1 MIETKNLQLHAAV
14 LQFWFPDQLNQGKA
28 AIVRQWQWWFRG
40 GISASENEHFLPLLE
55 QAARGELDSWAEEP
69 RSRLALIILL
79 DQFSR
84 TSYQGT
90 AQAYAQDSTAR
101 LLALEGVDIGHY
113 SALETP
119 WEKTFFLLPLGHSEE
134 ISHLDLAVQLADE
147 LVQEAL
153 PEHRELLAFSASQAR
168 AHREIVARFGRQ
180 PHRNAVLGRR
190 STPEELNYLATG
202 QLVHTRSMP
211 PDLSKLLFDN

>member
-1 MIETKNLQLHAAV
+1 MTVQPFATV
-14 LQFWFPDQLNQGKA
+14 LEFWFPDQLNQGQA

-40 GISASENEHFLPLLE
+40 GMDANEKRRFLPLLE
-55 QAARGELDSWAEEP
+55 QAAQGDLDGWGDEP

-84 TSYQGT
+84 TIYQGT
-90 AQAYAQDSTAR
+90 AQAYAQDSKAR

-113 SALETP
+113 NTLEMP

-134 ISHLDLAVQLADE
+134 LNHLDLAVQLADD
-147 LVQEAL
+147 LVQEAS
-153 PEHRELLAFSASQAR
+153 PNYRELLAFSASQAR
-168 AHREIVARFGRQ
+168 AHREVIARFGRQ

-190 STPEELNYLATG
+190 STREELDYLATG
-202 QLVHTRSMP
+202 QLVHARSMP
-211 PDLSKLLFDN
+211 PDLSKFLFDN

>member
-1 MIETKNLQLHAAV
+1 MTIQPFDTV
-14 LQFWFPDQLNQGKA
+14 LQFWFPDQLNQGQA
-28 AIVRQWQWWFRG
+28 ATVRQWQWWFRG
-40 GISASENEHFLPLLE
+40 GISASENERFLPLLE
-55 QAARGELDSWAEEP
+55 QAARGELDSWTEEP

-84 TSYQGT
+84 TIYQGT

-119 WEKTFFLLPLGHSEE
+119 WKKTFFLLPLGHSEG
-134 ISHLDLAVQLADE
+134 ISHLDLAVQLADD
-147 LVQEAL
+147 LVQEAS
-153 PEHRELLAFSASQAR
+153 PGDRELLAFSAAQAR

-190 STPEELNYLATG
+190 STPEELDYLAKG
-202 QLVHTRSMP
+202 QLVHNRSMP
-211 PDLSKLLFDN
+211 PNLSKRSFDN

>member
-1 MIETKNLQLHAAV
+1 MTIQPFETV

-40 GISASENEHFLPLLE
+40 GISARENERFLPLLE
-55 QAARGELDSWAEEP
+55 QAARGELDSWAEAP

-84 TSYQGT
+84 TIYQGT
-90 AQAYAQDSTAR
+90 AQAYAQDSKAC
-101 LLALEGVDIGHY
+101 LLALEGITIGY
-113 SALETP
+113 YAALETP

-134 ISHLDLAVQLADE
+134 LKSLDLAIQLADE

-168 AHREIVARFGRQ
+168 AHREVIARFGRQ

-190 STPEELNYLATG
+190 STPEELDYLATG

-211 PDLSKLLFDN
+211 PDLSKFLVDN